1 MQEDKTTPVASL
13 LPPLSHALLLGRKG
27 AIQMV
32 HNPKLRLG
40 VTAHETLGAAFR
52 PSIANA
58 PPLPVVNYGLL
69 GQQAPS
75 LPTMPANE
83 LPKASAVVITWTDAE
98 WAALQHV
105 FCSGNATMAYSNHT
119 RGSWTGW
126 EKYAKELPHSTARRL
141 IGTFGSI
148 I

>member
-1 MQEDKTTPVASL
+1 MPVQENKTTPVASL
-13 LPPLSHALLLGRKG
+13 LPPISPALLLGRKG
-27 AIQMV
+27 AIQMI

-69 GQQAPS
+69 GRQAPS
-75 LPTMPANE
+75 LPTTPSGE
-83 LPKASAVVITWTDAE
+83 LPKASTVVITWTNAE

-105 FCSGNATMAYSNHT
+105 FCSGNTPMAYSNRTH
-119 RGSWTGW
+119 GSWTGW
-126 EKYAKELPHSTARRL
+126 EKYAKALPHGAPSQ
-141 IGTFGSI
+141 
-148 I
+148 